1 MKKLV
6 FVGLILSFIVGFM
19 LSPYAS
25 SLPDGLEK
33 VAIKYKVENKE
44 KVLFDA
50 PFKDY
55 QVKIL
60 DNDRL
65 ATSFAGLIG
74 TGIVFLSVV
83 GLFKLISRKK

>member
-33 VAIKYKVENKE
+33 VAIKYNLKE
-44 KVLFDA
+44 KVLFNA

-74 TGIVFLSVV
+74 TGIVFISVI

>member
-33 VAIKYKVENKE
+33 VATKYNLKE

-60 DNDRL
+60 NNDRL

>member
-1 MKKLV
+1 MRKLV
-6 FVGLILSFIVGFM
+6 FVGLVISFIVGFM

-25 SLPDGLEK
+25 SLPDGLER
-33 VAIKYKVENKE
+33 VAIKYNLKE

-74 TGIVFLSVV
+74 TGVVFLSVV